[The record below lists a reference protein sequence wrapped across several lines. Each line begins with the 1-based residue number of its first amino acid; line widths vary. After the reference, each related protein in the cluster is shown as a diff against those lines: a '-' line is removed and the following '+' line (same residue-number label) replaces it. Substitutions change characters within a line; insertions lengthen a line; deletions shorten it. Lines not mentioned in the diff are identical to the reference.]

1 MKFSLRSIKH
11 LEQEVAGFT
20 NKQSFIS
27 YVTSITQ
34 QWLEPSKPIFN
45 KLKSLSIRKHKANK
59 IILKLYARAGYDSVH
74 YVNGLGEAIW
84 NKYAS

>member
-11 LEQEVAGFT
+11 LEEEVASFT

-27 YVTSITQ
+27 YVTSITKH
-34 QWLEPSKPIFN
+34 WLEPAKPILN
-45 KLKSLSIRKHKANK
+45 KLKSLAIHKHKTHK

-74 YVNGLGEAIW
+74 TVNGLGEAIW
-84 NKYAS
+84 DKHAS